1 MAAPLKIDLVLPPG
15 RHSWNLDE
23 GWAFNLK
30 HSGLLRETKQATG
43 KNTEEILDWAAKSNA
58 NLMILMGGD
67 HHLYFLH
74 DTAEKRKRWQSTR
87 PATVC
92 FCYES
97 ILNSR
102 FPDSE
107 KKSGSATDAFSHFVY
122 CDELDAPFFQN
133 RGVPSIW
140 LPQCV
145 DQHHFHPPPP
155 GTPRKPVVFFR
166 GKLDAQFGYEQ
177 RRKTLETLK
186 AEGLLATCETE
197 ITPSELMEDY
207 RKHSLAINLA
217 GNFGGY
223 NVRTFEALASGSL
236 LFQFLPENRPRN
248 NKLFEHGKHLLN
260 FSGDG
265 LEKLVSMI
273 REIQGHPEQGT
284 RIAEA
289 GRAECLANHTIE
301 KRIQQITEFV
311 TDSFRT
317 GNRLHI
323 GCGDNILPRFKN
335 VDCRSLSPF
344 VMIDDAGTLATIPE
358 NAHELI
364 YACHVLEH
372 FSYHKVEEVLRAW
385 TSKLKPGGRI
395 YLSVPNCRYLAWKY
409 LWKQKIEQVLPP
421 LLGGQEYAENFHY
434 VAFDKRSLT
443 KLMNRA
449 GLTDVAEFK
458 AKDLPFTAHD
468 CSRWRLSL
476 NLVGT
481 RA

>member
-1 MAAPLKIDLVLPPG
+1 MKIDLILPPG

-23 GWAFNLK
+23 GWEQTLREM
-30 HSGLLRETKQATG
+30 GLLREVKQASP
-43 KNTEEILDWAAKSNA
+43 KNADEILQWATRSDA

-74 DTAEKRKRWQSTR
+74 DDARKRKLWEGVR

-97 ILNSR
+97 ILNSK

-107 KKSGSATDAFSHFVY
+107 KKSGSATEAFSHFVY
-122 CDELDAPFFQN
+122 CDELDEAFFQR
-133 RGVPSIW
+133 RGVPAIW

-145 DQHHFHPPPP
+145 DHRRFHPPA
-155 GTPRKPVVFFR
+155 GGKPRAPLVFFR
-166 GKLDAQFGYEQ
+166 GKLDQQFGYEQ
-177 RRKTLETLK
+177 RRRTLEFLK
-186 AEGLLATCETE
+186 KEQLLATCENE
-197 ITPSELMEDY
+197 ISTSQLMDEY
-207 RKHSLAINLA
+207 RKHALAINLA

-223 NVRTFEALASGSL
+223 NVRTFEALASGCV
-236 LFQFLPENRPRN
+236 LFQFLPENRPKN

-265 LEKLVSMI
+265 LEKLAGMI
-273 REIQGHPEQGT
+273 REIQKHPEQGA
-284 RIAEA
+284 RIADA

-301 KRIQQITEFV
+301 RRIQQITEFV
-311 TDSFRT
+311 TEAFRT

-344 VMIDDAGTLATIPE
+344 VMIDDAGTLATIP
-358 NAHELI
+358 NDSHEVI

-372 FSYHKVEEVLRAW
+372 FSYHKVEEVLRNW
-385 TSKLKPGGRI
+385 TSKLKHGGRI
-395 YLSVPNCRYLAWKY
+395 YLSVPNFRYLAWKY
-409 LWKQKIEQVLPP
+409 LWKGKIDQVLPP
-421 LLGGQEYAENFHY
+421 LLGGQEYPENFHY
-434 VAFDKRSLT
+434 VVFDRKSLT
-443 KLMNRA
+443 RVMNKA
-449 GLTDVAEFK
+449 GLADVATFK
-458 AKDLPFTAHD
+458 AREIPFTRHD
-468 CSRWRLSL
+468 CSRWPLSL

-481 RA
+481 RP